1 MCKRSIFTAILFLSA
16 VFMQAQTGHILQ
28 GNSAANFSMGG
39 VATGQALDIA
49 GVLNWNPA
57 GIAAFDRSKLSVS
70 AGLFFS
76 TPEVASSVPTPV
88 GTFSGNTTD
97 EKGNSIIPTAAFVFG
112 KEGSKHHAGIH
123 AFGVSGFGV
132 EYPMSETNPITLPQS
147 DGGFG
152 HVFSNY
158 QLMQVGATYA
168 YELSDQFSIGV
179 APLFNYS
186 ALEVRPNPLASPSL
200 TLGYPE
206 SDNASALGFGF
217 QAGLYFQSESGFKAG
232 ASYKSTQFF
241 GDLSMKNTY
250 LDGSDAG
257 TVNFNLDF
265 PAIYSL
271 GLGYSNDLFD
281 LGVDYRYIDYA
292 NTDGFSTTGWTQM
305 AAVAGFGW
313 QSISVVTAG
322 VQFKG
327 ISNLPIRAG
336 YTYSQNP
343 VQSETAFFST
353 SAPAVIEHAFQFGL
367 GYAVSERFAINAG
380 YHYGLAGEVSGQLL
394 SPLLITA
401 VNPYGAVPG
410 SNVTHKMTTSMVL
423 LGVDIAFGK

>member
-1 MCKRSIFTAILFLSA
+1 
-16 VFMQAQTGHILQ
+16 MQAQTGHILQ

-343 VQSETAFFST
+343 VQRDRKS
-353 SAPAVIEHAFQFGL
+353 V
-367 GYAVSERFAINAG
+367 V
-380 YHYGLAGEVSGQLL
+380 
-394 SPLLITA
+394 
-401 VNPYGAVPG
+401 
-410 SNVTHKMTTSMVL
+410 
-423 LGVDIAFGK
+423 